1 MNTKHF
7 DYITAIAQ
15 TGSLS
20 QASKLL
26 GVTQPVLSR
35 YVANL
40 EAQLGVRLFIKANRQ
55 LHITDAGNIYLNGVR
70 RMKELQ
76 TQMTRSLDILQGI
89 EELNLS
95 IGMSPYRGG
104 RELASFYPDLLGHFP
119 NLNLKVAE
127 GSSRQLLEQLYR
139 KELSA
144 IINLYDSTLMPR
156 TKAATMIKAELLI
169 AIPDYHPVASQPQ
182 EEVPPGTHAASQQHK
197 EAPPTLTA
205 RQLNS
210 LHDIPFV
217 YLDSDTLLGQIADQ
231 ACRRYE
237 FTPQVL
243 LRTAN
248 SIAVTSLLKSG
259 SYAGF
264 VLESTTQDLDHMRF
278 FRFPHPVTL
287 YSGMI
292 FLEEHQPTAAET
304 YLYYLIY
311 EQARHATPGVLY
323 QNELG
328 KYLWKQAQKK
338 PAEESHEH

>member
-7 DYITAIAQ
+7 DYITTIAQ
-15 TGSLS
+15 TGNLS
-20 QASKLL
+20 HASRLL

-40 EAQLGVRLFIKANRQ
+40 ESQLGVRLFIKANRQ

-76 TQMTRSLDILQGI
+76 TQMMRSLDILQGI
-89 EELNLS
+89 QELNLS

-127 GSSRQLLEQLYR
+127 GSSRQLLDQLYR

-144 IINLYDSTLMPR
+144 IINLYDSALMPG
-156 TKAATMIKAELLI
+156 TQAATLIKAELLV
-169 AIPDYHPVASQPQ
+169 AIPDYHPAAIQAQ
-182 EEVPPGTHAASQQHK
+182 EDAPPG
-197 EAPPTLTA
+197 TLTA
-205 RQLNS
+205 RQLS
-210 LHDIPFV
+210 RLHDIPFV
-217 YLDSDTLLGQIADQ
+217 YLDSDTLLGQVADQ
-231 ACRRYE
+231 ACQRYD
-237 FTPQVL
+237 FKPQVL

-248 SIAVTSLLKSG
+248 SIAVTSLLTSG

-264 VLESTTQDLDHMRF
+264 VLESTTRELTHMRF

-287 YSGMI
+287 CSGMV
-292 FLEEHQPTAAET
+292 FLEDHPPTAAES
-304 YLYYLIY
+304 YLYSLVY
-311 EQARHATPGVLY
+311 EQARRTTPGFLY

-328 KYLWKQAQKK
+328 KYLWKQAQNK
-338 PAEESHEH
+338 PTEESDEH